1 MNKVL
6 TWLLSVAPEHHKIQV
21 RLFQIR
27 YQRAVRVLR
36 AVLSQPALIWEV

>member
-1 MNKVL
+1 MNKLL
-6 TWLLSVAPEHHKIQV
+6 TWLLAVAPAHHKIQV

-27 YQRAVRVLR
+27 YQRTVRVMR

>member
-1 MNKVL
+1 MNKLL
-6 TWLLSVAPEHHKIQV
+6 TWLLSVAPARHKIH
-21 RLFQIR
+21 LFQIR